1 MKRRLSA
8 ILFAAAML
16 CCGCSQ
22 APADS
27 TVTETET
34 LPEMTEPPVP
44 AVVYYV
50 TDHDTVS
57 TGSVTSFQSVVE
69 EKGYTFRDG
78 ELDALPANADLVVLN
93 APRTDLTSEE
103 VTQLDSYMAEGGH
116 LMLLMPADETET
128 RYKYLERFLEEYCI
142 TMDYDI
148 LRETDKNNQLDG
160 DAYHPLIKQ
169 ISAPDGMTIIPETA
183 ERPLYLNRCRS
194 FHFLVKDNFTNIR
207 QDAMLE
213 SAETAVGEPCG
224 GVADD
229 PVTYENVMLMTMI
242 YSRDTTKH
250 NAFVVCV
257 GASDFLDDANFSL
270 DTSKSAQDYVF
281 AAIDWAAHPT
291 GF

>member
-1 MKRRLSA
+1 
-8 ILFAAAML
+8 ML

-27 TVTETET
+27 AVTET

-57 TGSVTSFQSVVE
+57 VSSVTSFQSGVE
-69 EKGYTFRDG
+69 EKGHTFRSG
-78 ELDALPANADLVVLN
+78 ELDALPANADLVILN
-93 APRTDLTSEE
+93 APHTDLTSEE
-103 VTQLDSYMAEGGH
+103 LTALDTYMAEGGH

-142 TMDYDI
+142 QMDYDI
-148 LRETDKNNQLDG
+148 LRETAKNNMQDG
-160 DAYHPLIKQ
+160 DEYHPLIRQ
-169 ISAPDGMTIIPETA
+169 IHAPDGMTIVPETA

-194 FHFLVKDNFTNIR
+194 FHFLVMDNFSYMR
-207 QDAMLE
+207 QDVILKSSE
-213 SAETAVGEPCG
+213 SVVGEPCG

-229 PVTYENVMLMTMI
+229 PLTYENEALMTML
-242 YSRDTTKH
+242 YSRDTTKQ
-250 NAFVVCV
+250 NAFVICV
-257 GASDFLDDANFSL
+257 GASDFLDDANYSL
-270 DTSKSAQDYVF
+270 DFSRSAQDYVF